1 LRIQVNGRQKP
12 GREQA
17 AQRKAP
23 GLDGPNH
30 QRRLSMTKFDRA
42 GASGLRA
49 WTRRTAFSL
58 AALVASAGMAGAA
71 ELNVYNWGEYINPEV
86 LKKFEEETQI
96 KVNLSTYSSNEEMLA
111 KIQGGATGYDVVFPS
126 VHMHDI
132 MAKLDL
138 LEKTDINTYEGFK
151 NIDPAFLRAKSD
163 PKGEYC
169 LPYAWGSVGIF
180 YNRTIL
186 GKDITGWKD
195 LIETVKAKGLKF
207 TLLDDMREVLAVG
220 LMLNGHKINST
231 DPAEL
236 QQAADT
242 IIAMKP
248 DVAAFTYDTRP
259 MVQSGDVAAG
269 HFFVGAM
276 VDVFGNEKDLGY
288 VIPEEGATM
297 YQEDACVLKSA
308 PNKENAIKFL
318 QFYTRPE
325 IVALNVS
332 QQTNGTANV
341 PARQLTLEKIKNSKE
356 INPPAETMARLQ
368 IFEDLGPALRQLDRV
383 WTKVKTAQ

>member
-1 LRIQVNGRQKP
+1 
-12 GREQA
+12 
-17 AQRKAP
+17 
-23 GLDGPNH
+23 
-30 QRRLSMTKFDRA
+30 MTKASRVVRA
-42 GASGLRA
+42 TRAKLFGSARAAAFTLSALIATTGL
-49 WTRRTAFSL
+49 
-58 AALVASAGMAGAA
+58 GHAA
-71 ELNVYNWGEYINPEV
+71 ELNIYNWGEYINPAV

-126 VHMHDI
+126 VHMQDI
-132 MAKLDL
+132 MSKLDL
-138 LEKTDINTYEGFK
+138 LEKTDINAYEGFK

-169 LPYAWGSVGIF
+169 LPYAFGTVGIV
-180 YNRTIL
+180 YNRRVL
-186 GKDITGWKD
+186 GKDVIGWKD
-195 LIETVKAKGLKF
+195 LIATVKEKGLKF

-220 LMLNGHKINST
+220 LILNGHKVNST

-276 VDVFGNEKDLGY
+276 VDVFSNQKDLGY

-297 YQEDACVLKSA
+297 YQEDICVLKTA
-308 PNKENAIKFL
+308 PNKDNAIKFL

-325 IVALNVS
+325 VAALNVS

-341 PARQLTLEKIKNSKE
+341 PARQLTPDQIKNSKE
-356 INPPAETMARLQ
+356 INPTPETMQRLQ
-368 IFEDLGPALRQLDRV
+368 IFEDLGSGVRQLDRV

>member
-1 LRIQVNGRQKP
+1 
-12 GREQA
+12 
-17 AQRKAP
+17 
-23 GLDGPNH
+23 
-30 QRRLSMTKFDRA
+30 MTKSYRA
-42 GASGLRA
+42 GASGLGA

-58 AALVASAGMAGAA
+58 AALVATAGMASAA
-71 ELNVYNWGEYINPEV
+71 ELNIYNWGEYINPEV
-86 LKKFEEETQI
+86 LKKFEEETKI

-111 KIQGGATGYDVVFPS
+111 KIQGGATGYDIVFPS

-132 MAKLDL
+132 MAKLEL
-138 LEKTDINTYEGFK
+138 LEKTDINTFEGFK

-186 GKDITGWKD
+186 GKDVTGWKD

-236 QQAADT
+236 QQAAET

-248 DVAAFTYDTRP
+248 HVAAFTYDTRP

-276 VDVFGNEKDLGY
+276 VDVFGDEKDLGY
-288 VIPEEGATM
+288 LIPEEGATM
-297 YQEDACVLKSA
+297 YQEDVCVLKTA

-325 IVALNVS
+325 IAALNVA

-341 PARQLTLEKIKNSKE
+341 PARELTPEKIKNSKE

-383 WTKVKTAQ
+383 WTRIKTAQ